1 MALYTLMSP
10 GESPGV
16 TTTALA
22 LTYSWSGRALLAE
35 CDPKGGDVLAGFLRG
50 RMGAADAG
58 LLNLALSIA
67 HDPDPARLW
76 NNVISLDGSAR
87 EWLLLPGL
95 RDPREAA
102 QLEGAWGHVGGA
114 FEVASSAGVDV
125 VADIGRVGGADTPMD
140 LVAASD
146 MAVMLLRPT
155 LRQVTAA
162 KCRLD
167 ALGRHVGSDVPVAL
181 CLVGWGEYPARV
193 VSEALFGLPVIAEI
207 PDDPRSADLLSDG
220 RGHGRASR
228 RMPLMNGVAG
238 LATAMRTHVEATSGR
253 GDQDVAAM
261 AGGNW

>member
-10 GESPGV
+10 SESPGV

-22 LTYSWSGRALLAE
+22 LTYTWNGRALLAE

-50 RMGAADAG
+50 RMAADAG
-58 LLNLALSIA
+58 LLNWALSIA

-102 QLEGAWGHVGGA
+102 QLEGAWAHVAGA

-125 VADIGRVGGADTPMD
+125 MADIGRIGGPETPMG

-146 MAVMLLRPT
+146 MAIMLLHPS

-162 KCRLD
+162 KPRLD

-181 CLVGWGEYPARV
+181 CLVGQGEYPARA

-207 PDDPRSADLLSDG
+207 PHDPRSAELLSDG
-220 RGHGRASR
+220 RGPGRAAR
-228 RMPLMNGVAG
+228 RTPLMNGVAA
-238 LATAMRTHVEATSGR
+238 LATAMRAHAEAMSGR
-253 GDQDVAAM
+253 GDQDVAAV
-261 AGGNW
+261 AGGSW